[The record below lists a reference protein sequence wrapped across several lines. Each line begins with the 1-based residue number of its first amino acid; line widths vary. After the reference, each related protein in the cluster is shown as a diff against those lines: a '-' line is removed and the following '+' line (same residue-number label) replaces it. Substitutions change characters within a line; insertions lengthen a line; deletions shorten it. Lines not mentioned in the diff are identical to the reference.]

1 MTMDE
6 WEPERIR
13 LDTQVAQARTDGVG
27 ERAAFRLVL
36 LHNRVKPEETQELE
50 EATETYSK
58 KRKTEDHEEQGQ
70 DKDVEEEQEKK
81 DQWYAHYLELKKALD
96 DHLAVKPAGV
106 DVPSATSE
114 PRGEMSRNYHAMGP
128 RECTMWYLGPVKKL
142 SPLRVSM
149 RDPVNVST
157 YALDDLYKLVRQG
170 YKIET
175 NKPLDLTARDWI
187 HDIFSKLVE
196 RRPLEGGVPNEDVS
210 QPDRS
215 SHSSSSF

>member
-1 MTMDE
+1 MTIGKVATMTLDAWKTE
-6 WEPERIR
+6 LAR
-13 LDTQVAQARTDGVG
+13 LDATVADARASGG
-27 ERAAFRLVL
+27 SARAVVVLRL
-36 LHNRVKPEETQELE
+36 LHLQNKPAQEQE
-50 EATETYSK
+50 QEQEVEGATETYSK
-58 KRKTEDHEEQGQ
+58 KRKTVDHEDQGQ
-70 DKDVEEEQEKK
+70 DKDVEEEKK

-114 PRGEMSRNYHAMGP
+114 PRGEMRRNYHAMGP
-128 RECTMWYLGPVKKL
+128 RECTMWYLGPDKKL

-175 NKPLDLTARDWI
+175 NKPADLTAREWI
-187 HDIFSKLVE
+187 HGIFSKLVE
-196 RRPLEGGVPNEDVS
+196 RRPLEGGTK
-210 QPDRS
+210 
-215 SHSSSSF
+215 